1 MNVTSLQGK
10 AGVVTGAASGIG
22 RATALELATRGA
34 DVAVCDVDGEGLE
47 ETVRA
52 VEALGRQ
59 ALSQAVDVTQMDQ
72 LTRFANSTFD
82 TLGRVDVLVN
92 NAGVGVS
99 GALLDVPLEEF
110 RRVVEINLMG
120 VVHGCYA
127 FLPRMRDAPSPAH
140 VVNIASMAGYWAAPM
155 MTSYHATKF
164 GVVGFSSSLRA
175 ELAEH
180 NIGVTVICPGVINT
194 PIVRTTRMFGP
205 LATEE
210 NRQRGIDMFNRRNY
224 PPERVAGNI
233 MKAVQRNRLL
243 APVSPEAWVFYYLK
257 RLAPWLERP
266 LGRAA
271 MKGTAEGRR

>member
-127 FLPRMRDAPSPAH
+127 FLPRMRDAASPAH

-194 PIVRTTRMFGP
+194 PIVRTTRMFG
-205 LATEE
+205 
-210 NRQRGIDMFNRRNY
+210 
-224 PPERVAGNI
+224 
-233 MKAVQRNRLL
+233 LL